1 MTTLAATLAA
11 TLTDA
16 ALRLEG
22 SSDSPRL
29 DAEVLLAHALRR
41 ERSHLHAHADAQL
54 ETEPAREFARLVA
67 ARMRGEPIAYL
78 TGKREFWSLELQV
91 TPDTLI
97 PRPETELLVE
107 RVLTLIPTD
116 AAVEILDL
124 GTGSGAIA
132 LAIARERPR
141 SRVTALDLSTKAL
154 QVARANAAAAG
165 IANVEFLQG
174 AWFAPAAGRCF
185 QVIVSNPPYVSDTD
199 PHLGM
204 GDLRFEPK
212 AALAAGPDGLR
223 DLREIIA
230 GAPAHLYRGGVL
242 LLEHGLDQGEA
253 VRALLRAR
261 GFSQVSTHRD
271 LSGHERASSG
281 YWVNPPGSG

>member
-1 MTTLAATLAA
+1 MTTLAAA
-11 TLTDA
+11 LTDA
-16 ALRLEG
+16 ALSLDG
-22 SSDSPRL
+22 ASDSPRL
-29 DAEVLLAHALRR
+29 DAEVLLAYALRR
-41 ERSHLHAHADAQL
+41 ERSHLHAHPDAQL

-67 ARMRGEPIAYL
+67 ARMHGEPVAYL

-107 RVLTLIPTD
+107 RALTFIAAD

-141 SRVTALDLSTKAL
+141 SRVTAVDLSAKAL
-154 QVARANAAAAG
+154 QVARTNAAAAG
-165 IANVEFLQG
+165 LGNVEFLHG
-174 AWFAPAAGRCF
+174 TWFAPVADRRF
-185 QVIVSNPPYVSDTD
+185 QVIVSNPPYVADAD
-199 PHLGM
+199 PHLGE

-212 AALAAGPDGLR
+212 EALAAGPDGLR
-223 DLREIIA
+223 DLKEIIA
-230 GAPAHLYRGGVL
+230 GAPGHLYRGGAL

-253 VRALLRAR
+253 VRALLTAR

-271 LSGHERASSG
+271 LSGHERASGG